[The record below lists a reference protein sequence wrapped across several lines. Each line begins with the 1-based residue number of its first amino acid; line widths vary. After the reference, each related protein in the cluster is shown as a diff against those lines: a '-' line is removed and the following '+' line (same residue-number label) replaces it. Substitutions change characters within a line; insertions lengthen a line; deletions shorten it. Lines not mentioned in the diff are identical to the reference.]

1 MRKRVCIIGGGISGL
16 ATGHLLKENGIEV
29 ALFESS
35 PHAGGNI
42 RSERTDGYLI
52 EHGPN
57 SLLRS
62 AKLVDLIDSLGLRH
76 HLLPSNTAA
85 KTRYV
90 LIDGKLKA
98 LPTGIASL
106 LFGDFFSARAK
117 VRLLREP
124 LVRTKAPENESVASF
139 FARRLGREPVEK
151 AVDPFISGIFA
162 GDPEI
167 LSIKTA
173 FPKLFEY
180 EQKFGSLAMGAI
192 RSKKEKVDRSFP
204 RSFTF
209 ADGLQT
215 LTDELGSSLGDSLL
229 KRTAAGSIS
238 RSAGG
243 RYEVIVGSH
252 RHEFD
257 VVIVSTKADAAAK
270 LLERLA
276 PHASETLRSI
286 RYSPI
291 AVVRTGYAENNV
303 GVLPA
308 GFGFLVPGKEKR
320 GILGSLWNSSVFPGR
335 APSKKHLFTTFVGGA
350 RSAELFDLSDGEI
363 LDLVSSEL
371 SDIMDI
377 GGEPEFQNLT
387 RWKSAI
393 PQYDLRYNERIEAI
407 ESMMNTNPGLFIC
420 SNFYKGISVGDCV
433 KNAYRTA
440 GEVGRY
446 IGGN

>member
-29 ALFESS
+29 TLFESS

-57 SLLRS
+57 SLLRVP
-62 AKLVDLIDSLGLRH
+62 KLVGLIDSLGLRDH
-76 HLLPSNTAA
+76 VLPSSEAA
-85 KTRYV
+85 RKRYV
-90 LIDGKLKA
+90 LINGRLKP
-98 LPTGIASL
+98 LPTGIVSF

-139 FARRLGREPVEK
+139 FGRRLGPEVVER

-162 GDPEI
+162 GDPEL
-167 LSIKTA
+167 LSIKAA

-180 EQKFGSLAMGAI
+180 ERKFGSLTMGAI
-192 RSKKEKVDRSFP
+192 RSRKEKVDRSFP

-215 LTDELGSSLGDSLL
+215 LTDELASSLGDNLL
-229 KRTAAGSIS
+229 KGTPVRSMS
-238 RSAGG
+238 RSADG
-243 RYEVIVGSH
+243 RYEVMVGDQ

-291 AVVRTGYAENNV
+291 AVVRNGYAEENV
-303 GVLPA
+303 GVAPA

-320 GILGSLWNSSVFPGR
+320 RILGSLWNSSVFPGR
-335 APSKKHLFTTFVGGA
+335 APAKKHLFTTFVGGA
-350 RSAELFDLSDGEI
+350 RSPESVDLSDGEI
-363 LDLVSSEL
+363 FDLVSSEL

-377 GGEPEFQNLT
+377 GGKPEFQNLT

-393 PQYDLRYNERIEAI
+393 PQYVLHYNERIEAI
-407 ESMMNTNPGLFIC
+407 ESMMNNNPGLFIC
-420 SNFYKGISVGDCV
+420 SNLYKGISVGDCV

-440 GEVGRY
+440 EEVGRY